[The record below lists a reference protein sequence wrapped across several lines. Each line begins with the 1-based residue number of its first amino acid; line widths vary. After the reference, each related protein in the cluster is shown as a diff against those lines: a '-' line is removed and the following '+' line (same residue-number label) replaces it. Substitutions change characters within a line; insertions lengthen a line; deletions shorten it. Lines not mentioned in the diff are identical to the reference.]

1 MAIYNYTAKDYHGQ
15 YHKGEIEAVDL
26 RTAAQVLLKKRLIVI
41 SLKSREENTRKFLQS
56 LFNRVSFSDLVMFT
70 RQLAT
75 MIGAGLVISEAL
87 DSLSSQQTNKGFKD
101 VLEKVSADINGGL
114 DFGSALQKH
123 PHIFPSLYIN
133 LIKAGEASGK
143 LDIMLQKLA
152 THMEKER
159 EFRGKV
165 KGAMIYP
172 IVVVAMMFGVMLIM
186 VFFVMP
192 KLMTLYSE
200 SNIELPLPTKIMLSV
215 SGFIINFWWVVL
227 ILVVALILVV
237 KRWLQTPKG
246 RNIFDEGLLK
256 IPVMGRII
264 TMVVLSNFSSTMSLL
279 VTAGIPMLDS
289 IKIVEE
295 IVGNSAFKT
304 ALDKSY
310 KGVERGLSFSDQLSS
325 QIVFPK
331 LVSQMVKT
339 GEATGKL
346 DEVLAKMA
354 EYFETESENSL
365 KNITTLI
372 EPLVLIVLGIGV
384 ALLVISIILPIYK
397 LTTSVS

>member
-1 MAIYNYTAKDYHGQ
+1 MAIYKYTAKDYQGQ

-41 SLKSREENTRKFLQS
+41 SLKSREENAKKFLQS
-56 LFNRVSFSDLVMFT
+56 LFDRVSFSDLVIFT

-75 MIGAGLVISEAL
+75 MIGAGLVLSEAL
-87 DSLSSQQTNKGFKD
+87 DSLASQQTNKGFKD
-101 VLEKVSADINGGL
+101 VLDHVSADIQGGL
-114 DFGSALQKH
+114 DLGSALQKH
-123 PHIFPSLYIN
+123 PHIFPKLYVN

-143 LDIMLQKLA
+143 LDSILQKLA

-172 IVVVAMMFGVMLIM
+172 IVVVTMMFGVMLIM

-192 KLMTLYSE
+192 KLMSLYAE
-200 SNIELPLPTKIMLSV
+200 SNIELPLPTRIMLAV
-215 SGFIINFWWVVL
+215 SGFIINYWWVVL
-227 ILVVALILVV
+227 VLVLGLSLAF
-237 KRWLQTPKG
+237 KKWLQTAKG
-246 RNIFDEGLLK
+246 RAIFDSWLLK

-264 TMVVLSNFSSTMSLL
+264 KMVVLSNFSSTMSLL
-279 VTAGIPMLDS
+279 TTAGIPMLDS

-295 IVGNSAFKT
+295 IVGNFSFKT
-304 ALDKSY
+304 ALDQSY
-310 KGVERGLSFSDQLSS
+310 KGVERGLSLSDQISS
-325 QIVFPK
+325 QAVFPK
-331 LVSQMVKT
+331 LVGQMVKT

-346 DEVLAKMA
+346 DEVLLKMA